1 MQRILV
7 TGGLGQLGRPLLMAL
22 LNQGYTVRALR
33 LPYEAIRPGLDT
45 RIETVVGDVTDRDS
59 LSGVCDGVD
68 GVLHAAGI
76 LMSTDP
82 SAFKRVNL
90 GGTLNML
97 AESERAGIKH
107 FMFVS
112 SISVTYA
119 SLSPYARSKAQAE
132 HALRASTIPE
142 KTVVRPT
149 LIYDDAGGAAEFARF
164 TRYVAR
170 YPWVPL
176 PAGGAALKR
185 PVHAEDAAN
194 LLARLMLAPKA
205 FGKTYALAGGEILS
219 LHAMAM
225 RIIAALGLKR
235 RIVAVPGD
243 WALRVAAVLP
253 TARVY
258 QGVLGL
264 LQQAAPDI
272 GDLQRDFEYAPRA
285 FAPSAEALHRAAYG
299 QHARSASRRAEHSET
314 SRHRE

>member
-33 LPYEAIRPGLDT
+33 LPHEAIPPGLDA
-45 RIETVVGDVTDRDS
+45 RIETVLGDVTDRGS
-59 LSGVCDGVD
+59 LNGVCEGVD

-82 SAFKRVNL
+82 GTFMRVNV
-90 GGTLNML
+90 GGTENML
-97 AESERAGIKH
+97 AESEKAGVKH
-107 FMFVS
+107 FVFVS

-119 SLSPYARSKAQAE
+119 RLSPYARSKAQAE
-132 HALRASTIPE
+132 HAVCASTLLE

-149 LIYDDAGGAAEFARF
+149 LIYDEAGGAAEFARF

-176 PAGGAALKR
+176 PGGGAALKR

-219 LHAMAM
+219 LHAMAI

-264 LQQAAPDI
+264 LQHAAPDI

-285 FAPSAEALHRAAYG
+285 FTPNAKALHRAAYA
-299 QHARSASRRAEHSET
+299 QSPSPASRRSEHSEA
-314 SRHRE
+314 SGRRA